1 MVFGWGLTLAYDSI
15 VNPEKFQGQ
24 MMGDSVFRIDLPDAQ
39 ATHGLG
45 DRLGK
50 LCPPGTVLLLSGDLG
65 SGKTTL
71 VQGMGMGLGIAEP
84 IASPTFTLINE
95 YLEGRIP
102 LYHVDLYRLDP
113 AQVSSLELES
123 YWEAP
128 EIEPG
133 LLAIEWSERMLE
145 SPRSAVRLRLESLP
159 SGGRRATLTA
169 VGKEQIALLEKVI
182 GDGLL
187 VDEI

>member
-1 MVFGWGLTLAYDSI
+1 M
-15 VNPEKFQGQ
+15 
-24 MMGDSVFRIDLPDAQ
+24 IDLPDAGATQ
-39 ATHGLG
+39 ALG
-45 DRLGK
+45 DRLGQ

-71 VQGMGMGLGIAEP
+71 VQGIGAGLGIAEP
-84 IASPTFTLINE
+84 VSSPTFTLINE

-113 AQVSSLELES
+113 AQVDSLELDS
-123 YWEAP
+123 YWGDAD
-128 EIEPG
+128 IEPG
-133 LLAIEWSERMLE
+133 LLAIEWSERMLT
-145 SPRSAVRLRLESLP
+145 PPPSALRLRLENSP

-169 VGKEQIALLEKVI
+169 VAEEQIALLEQVI

-187 VDEI
+187 VDEV

>member
-1 MVFGWGLTLAYDSI
+1 MNLHKLQ
-15 VNPEKFQGQ
+15 ER
-24 MMGDSVFRIDLPDAQ
+24 MMGDGAFRIGLPNAQ

-45 DRLGK
+45 IRLGQ

-71 VQGMGMGLGIAEP
+71 VQGIGAGLGIAEP
-84 IASPTFTLINE
+84 ISSPTFTLINE
-95 YLEGRIP
+95 YLEGRMP

-113 AQVSSLELES
+113 DQIGSLELES
-123 YWEAP
+123 YGDAK

-133 LLAIEWSERMLE
+133 LLAIEWSERMLQP
-145 SPRSAVRLRLESLP
+145 PRSAIRLRLEAIT
-159 SGGRRATLTA
+159 SGGRLATLTA
-169 VGKEQIALLEKVI
+169 VGEEHTALLKEVI

-187 VDEI
+187 ADEI